1 MYIMKK
7 DELFMKTFI
16 SATRKIFIG
25 NTKPHGHDF
34 FELEY
39 IIKGSGI
46 YEIDGKSYPIKEGML
61 FFLTPADVHT
71 IKSADMELINV
82 MFTSGGEIL
91 PFDFGSATE
100 FPTESR
106 GLVYELLSE
115 LVRVCESDRSYSR
128 LLLKCVFNKLA
139 HTDVARE
146 KANEPYI
153 SKTITYIMENFR
165 KGISLEDAAENVG
178 LSKSYLSDYFAKQ
191 TGINFKEYLDNL
203 RFTYARTLLE
213 FTDNAIDDAYQE
225 SGFKDY
231 ANFTRRFK
239 KKYGC
244 TPSEYR
250 KKRRKS

>member
-7 DELFMKTFI
+7 DELFMETFI

-82 MFTSGGEIL
+82 MFTSGGEML

-100 FPTESR
+100 FPAESR
-106 GLVYELLSE
+106 GLVY
-115 LVRVCESDRSYSR
+115 DRQ
-128 LLLKCVFNKLA
+128 
-139 HTDVARE
+139 
-146 KANEPYI
+146 I
-153 SKTITYIMENFR
+153 
-165 KGISLEDAAENVG
+165 G
-178 LSKSYLSDYFAKQ
+178 
-191 TGINFKEYLDNL
+191 
-203 RFTYARTLLE
+203 
-213 FTDNAIDDAYQE
+213 
-225 SGFKDY
+225 GFC
-231 ANFTRRFK
+231 R
-239 KKYGC
+239 
-244 TPSEYR
+244 
-250 KKRRKS
+250 